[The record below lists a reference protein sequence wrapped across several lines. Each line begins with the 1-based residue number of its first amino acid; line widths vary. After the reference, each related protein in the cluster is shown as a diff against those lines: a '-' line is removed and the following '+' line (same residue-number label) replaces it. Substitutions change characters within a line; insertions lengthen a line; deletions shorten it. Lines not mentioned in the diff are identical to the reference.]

1 MSATSDPDPDFLTAA
16 DADPILHSPLS
27 TRPRNSG
34 DRVDAAEL
42 VFLLDQ
48 YAQQENLRDNQTTT
62 DLDHA
67 ADSGATSNTE
77 SCSSSSYRA
86 SRLQRKVPSTSQQLD
101 KFLMLLAMSL
111 QEYGCPTAVLETLM
125 NDVAEGLGRPAK
137 FSFFNGYAFASWGPT
152 EAGHRGPQTQLFGD
166 WSNLNVYKLQ
176 LCDELARHVASYSK
190 PEASTAAPSRR
201 MSVSSKHRVLST
213 RFGKTWLRTVA
224 RYLGGTLYG
233 VKLNMS
239 QETRL
244 GETPSNVQKDVEA
257 EPVSVQT
264 QLTEQ
269 ILHVA
274 SVGPAVATQI
284 KSAVTLKSD
293 YADQLDTSPSVLD
306 ESTETLPRPKV
317 SKQHHDEIEIE
328 EAVISNISE
337 EDVPAALSHTPYK
350 RRQSKKGL
358 KSVRTR
364 RTRSTAAPS
373 NLRRTQTQH
382 IKLFMSIAASDAL
395 QRIIQIREAPSPY
408 PSWLS
413 ILIYG
418 FSSGGCCAI
427 FFGGGWWDVL
437 ASFVMGSFVGGL
449 AKLSAYNEGF
459 ERIFEFC
466 SAFFVGFFCRLLVV
480 WKIPICPFAT
490 TISSIIQIVQG
501 TNITLSIMELA
512 SRHPGAGI
520 SRLAYSLTVTA
531 LIGIGLQFGAAL
543 ASRIS
548 NNQSVDLISYSACPN
563 ALSTE
568 TQWALF
574 LPTILAFLVDLNAHP
589 RQYFFMTL
597 ISTAAQV
604 VYVYAYPAL
613 SDPLASFIAAFAM
626 GALSHVYSHFT
637 MSNPIVGVL
646 AGLQVLVP
654 GTLAV
659 RAFSS
664 ASVTNGVELA
674 VSVLVIA
681 LSLGL
686 GLFLGSVV
694 VGRAGGFRR
703 GVVGRLGDRNHVLAI

>member
-1 MSATSDPDPDFLTAA
+1 MDATSHPDFLTAVHT
-16 DADPILHSPLS
+16 DPTLESPLS
-27 TRPRNSG
+27 ARPRNSG
-34 DRVDAAEL
+34 DKVDAAEL

-48 YAQQENLRDNQTTT
+48 YAQHENLKDNQTTT
-62 DLDHA
+62 MDLDHA
-67 ADSGATSNTE
+67 GDSGGASHTE
-77 SCSSSSYRA
+77 SDGSSSFRA
-86 SRLQRKVPSTSQQLD
+86 CRLQRKVPSTNQQLD

-152 EAGHRGPQTQLFGD
+152 DAGHRGPQTELFGD

-190 PEASTAAPSRR
+190 PETSTAAPSRR

-239 QETRL
+239 QDLRF
-244 GETPSNVQKDVEA
+244 GELQSNAQKDVEA
-257 EPVSVQT
+257 EPVSAGAATQS

-284 KSAVTLKSD
+284 KSAAALNSD
-293 YADQLDTSPSVLD
+293 YADQVDTSPSVLD
-306 ESTETLPRPKV
+306 ESTDTLPRPKV
-317 SKQHHDEIEIE
+317 SKHHDEIEIE
-328 EAVISNISE
+328 DAVASHISE
-337 EDVPAALSHTPYK
+337 EDAPAAVTHSPYRRRK
-350 RRQSKKGL
+350 RGL

-373 NLRRTQTQH
+373 KLRRTQTQH

-395 QRIIQIREAPSPY
+395 QRIVQIREAPSPY

-437 ASFVMGSFVGGL
+437 ASFLMGSFVGGL
-449 AKLSAYNEGF
+449 AKLSAYSEGF

-480 WKIPICPFAT
+480 WKFPICPFAT

-548 NNQSVDLISYSACPN
+548 NNQSVDLISYSACPS

-589 RQYFFMTL
+589 RQYFFMAL
-597 ISTAAQV
+597 ISTVAQV

-613 SDPLASFIAAFAM
+613 NDPLASFIASFAM

-703 GVVGRLGDRNHVLAI
+703 GVGRLADRNHVLAI